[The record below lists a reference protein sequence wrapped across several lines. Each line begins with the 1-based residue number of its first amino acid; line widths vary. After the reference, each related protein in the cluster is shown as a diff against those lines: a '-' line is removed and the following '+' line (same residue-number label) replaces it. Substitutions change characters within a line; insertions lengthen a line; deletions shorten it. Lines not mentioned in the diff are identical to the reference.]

1 MRGGL
6 HGFRIFVACI
16 ALGVMA
22 IAGVGS
28 FSRSLTDGIERE
40 GRVILGG
47 DLSFL
52 LIHREADAAE
62 RRFLESR
69 GQVSAGATMRAM
81 ARTADGRRALVEL
94 KAVDGAYPLYGTVA
108 LDPDMPLD
116 RALAQRDGAFGAA
129 VDSTLLARLDLKPGA
144 RLTIGD
150 RHHRD
155 HAPPS
160 RASPTSS
167 PAASASVRASSSA
180 RRRCAPPACWCPA
193 AWCAG
198 TTACGLP
205 TAATARRRP

>member
-1 MRGGL
+1 MTLSSAASTAEFRPLRFALRELRGGL

-81 ARTADGRRALVEL
+81 AGTADGRRALSNS
-94 KAVDGAYPLYGTVA
+94 K
-108 LDPDMPLD
+108 
-116 RALAQRDGAFGAA
+116 
-129 VDSTLLARLDLKPGA
+129 RLM
-144 RLTIGD
+144 
-150 RHHRD
+150 
-155 HAPPS
+155 APIP
-160 RASPTSS
+160 
-167 PAASASVRASSSA
+167 
-180 RRRCAPPACWCPA
+180 C
-193 AWCAG
+193 
-198 TTACGLP
+198 
-205 TAATARRRP
+205 TAR